1 MTNYLITN
9 KDPRET
15 DEEMKRLNAPY
26 YAEKDKNHMPGE
38 EAQKELNLEEEY
50 SYIK

>member
-9 KDPRET
+9 EDPRET
-15 DEEMKRLNAPY
+15 GEKMKWLNAPY
-26 YAEKDKNHMPGE
+26 YAEKDKNPRPGE